1 MLIALVLM
9 VVPLILFVF
18 MKSGQKLSVLPKD
31 SLGKSSLA
39 LDMASI
45 LSFFIPVAV
54 LTHYG
59 TDSEVALNP
68 VLAAALTII
77 PAAAL
82 VTGAVSM
89 IRSKERCVLVFVST
103 ALGLF
108 LLMGEVG
115 YFYI

>member
-1 MLIALVLM
+1 MLIVLVLM
-9 VVPLILFVF
+9 VVPLILWVF

-31 SLGKSSLA
+31 SLGKSSVA

-45 LSFFIPVAV
+45 LFFIPVAV

-82 VTGAVSM
+82 VTGAISM
-89 IRSKERCVLVFVST
+89 IKSKERCVLVFVST

-115 YFYI
+115 YFFI